1 MVIVEIITEENR
13 RKILENKKKLRRKD
27 VWLEEDQTF
36 KERKM
41 KWRLMEITGKEQG
54 KGKNRENGKN
64 RIWKNMHR
72 KYIVIFGMKKNRC

>member
-1 MVIVEIITEENR
+1 MKGELGDTKREIIKIGKGIGIEIEIEQLRKVKTGKEERGEMVIVKIITEENR

-41 KWRLMEITGKEQG
+41 K
-54 KGKNRENGKN
+54 
-64 RIWKNMHR
+64 
-72 KYIVIFGMKKNRC
+72 